1 MAAMADEHREDRQYD
16 PTARRLEQAR
26 EEGNVARSPELA
38 SATVALAAASAAAM
52 LGPAIFAGSLR
63 FLGEGLRIPREAA
76 FEPAILLDAL
86 SHQALG
92 AAIAFSPWLLIMLV
106 AGCAGPLLLSGGV
119 LSAKALAPQA
129 SRLDPLA
136 GLGRM
141 FSMRSVGALAIAIAK
156 CVLLGVIAW
165 FGVAHALPDLAR
177 AGAVDSAAGVGLIGA
192 WAATF
197 GFALAGGILVIALAD
212 VPVRWW
218 RHRRD
223 LRMTREEL
231 REELRESDG
240 DPHLKARI
248 RSLQRDA
255 ARKRMMSAVP
265 TATVVVT
272 NPTHYAVALE
282 YRESMRAPKVVAK
295 GTDLVAQRIRE
306 IAAEHRVP
314 TLEAP
319 PLARALWKHADLG
332 GEIPQA
338 LYPVVARLL
347 AWVWQV
353 DQAMKQ
359 GGAAPQRPDDLAV
372 PPGLDPAAAS

>member
-1 MAAMADEHREDRQYD
+1 MAAMADEHRDDRQYD

-38 SATVALAAASAAAM
+38 TAAVALAAASTAAM
-52 LGPAIFAGSLR
+52 AGPAIFRGSLA

-76 FEPAILLDAL
+76 FDPSLLVDAL
-86 SHQALG
+86 AHQATA
-92 AAIAFSPWLLIMLV
+92 AAIAFSPWLLVMLV

-119 LSAKALAPQA
+119 LSLKAMMPNP
-129 SRLDPLA
+129 SRLDPLS
-136 GLGRM
+136 GLRRM
-141 FSMRSVGALAIAIAK
+141 VSLRSAGALAIALAK
-156 CVLLGVIAW
+156 CVLLGLIAW
-165 FGVAHALPDLAR
+165 IGVTNALPELA
-177 AGAVDSAAGVGLIGA
+177 AVGAVDSAAGVGRLGT
-192 WAATF
+192 WMATF
-197 GFALAGGILVIALAD
+197 GFALAGGILAIAFAD

-240 DPHLKARI
+240 DPQLKARI
-248 RSLQRDA
+248 RSLQRAA
-255 ARKRMMSAVP
+255 ARKRMMAAVP

-319 PLARALWKHADLG
+319 PLARALWKHSDIG

-353 DQAMKQ
+353 EQAMKQ
-359 GGAAPQRPDDLAV
+359 GAAAPQRPDDLAV
-372 PPGLDPAAAS
+372 PPGLDPAAA